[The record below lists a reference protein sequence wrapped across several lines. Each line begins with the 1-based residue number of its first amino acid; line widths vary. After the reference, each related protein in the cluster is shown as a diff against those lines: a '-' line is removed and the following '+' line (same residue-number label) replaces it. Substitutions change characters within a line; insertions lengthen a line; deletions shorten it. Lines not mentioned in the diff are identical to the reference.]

1 MCARV
6 SSWFWDKKNRSSPSP
21 WKVPGYFCNTPEGG
35 VKFYYSLTF
44 RKNQLEV
51 FKVKEFKCDGS
62 IYARE
67 IMNLLSRNGE
77 DFMRVVYT
85 YAFYIEQAMNK
96 KGV

>member
-1 MCARV
+1 MRQIYYV
-6 SSWFWDKKNRSSPSP
+6 TSS
-21 WKVPGYFCNTPEGG
+21 GE
-35 VKFYYSLTF
+35 
-44 RKNQLEV
+44 NQLEV